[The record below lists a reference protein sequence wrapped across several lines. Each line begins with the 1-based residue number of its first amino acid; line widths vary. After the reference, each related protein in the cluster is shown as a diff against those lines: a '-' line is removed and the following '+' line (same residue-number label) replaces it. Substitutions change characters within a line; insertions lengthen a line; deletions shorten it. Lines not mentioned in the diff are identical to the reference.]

1 MSSGLISQRRSVH
14 ITCTRFCQLRCSRDY
29 AGLKPRSETPLT
41 MPYATIGR
49 REQHIYGERML
60 IGSLSASLAPS
71 EVGGTQP
78 ELLIAYV
85 S

>member
-1 MSSGLISQRRSVH
+1 
-14 ITCTRFCQLRCSRDY
+14 
-29 AGLKPRSETPLT
+29 
-41 MPYATIGR
+41 MPYATICR